1 MLYRVWF
8 WGPVVFRVC
17 NCTRIVLFRVVG
29 VWLTKFGH
37 VQSSSGLKRGIHFF
51 YLFDNVSEKK
61 LISSGYE
68 PNRIR
73 VIHEK
78 RSFVLKRVANRGG
91 GGCEMNCFCLKQGQG
106 VKAVSTHPTHTS
118 IKCPLPSGNID
129 SKFLVCKRTW
139 LSMPWPSREPLLRLY
154 RAP

>member
-1 MLYRVWF
+1 MYSLQ
-8 WGPVVFRVC
+8 VVSS
-17 NCTRIVLFRVVG
+17 VVSI
-29 VWLTKFGH
+29 F
-37 VQSSSGLKRGIHFF
+37 S

-91 GGCEMNCFCLKQGQG
+91 VAK
-106 VKAVSTHPTHTS
+106 
-118 IKCPLPSGNID
+118 
-129 SKFLVCKRTW
+129 
-139 LSMPWPSREPLLRLY
+139 
-154 RAP
+154 